1 MIQWVQTDSD
11 PTRNRNVPIPQQ
23 DDRDDEWMDSYSKAV
38 MRAVE
43 TVSPAVVHLKVLGNR
58 SGGGSGSG
66 FLISPDG
73 FIVTNQHVVE
83 NSAEISAEFPDG
95 RSLKAMKIGEDPMTD
110 IAVLK
115 VTSDQYPYLQFS
127 DPTSIRPGQLA
138 IAIGNPLGYESTVTA
153 GVVSALGRSL
163 RSRSGRL
170 IEDVIQTDAAL
181 NPGNS
186 GGPLVDSKGRL
197 IGINTAIIPSAQGI
211 CFAVGSGTAEYV
223 ITRLMK
229 DGFVKRG
236 YLGIAGQNQNVPNRL
251 KIFNKLEQNSGVLVL
266 EIESSAPA
274 ASSLLRKGDMIL
286 SLNDKPVL
294 SIDDMHRTLDESTIR
309 RELPIRV
316 LREGSLRTF
325 RILVGEI

>member
-1 MIQWVQTDSD
+1 MIQWIHADAKDSLNKNSQYSS
-11 PTRNRNVPIPQQ
+11 RESEENL
-23 DDRDDEWMDSYSKAV
+23 MDAYSKAV
-38 MRAVE
+38 TSVVE
-43 TVSPAVVHLKVLGNR
+43 TVSPAVVHLKVAGNP
-58 SGGGSGSG
+58 SGGSGSG

-83 NSAEISAEFPDG
+83 NSKEIVAEFPDG
-95 RSLKAMKIGEDPMTD
+95 RSLKTMKIGEDPMTD

-115 VTSDQYPYLQFS
+115 VTGNEQFPYLNFS
-127 DPTSIRPGQLA
+127 NPSSIKVGQLA

-186 GGPLVDSKGRL
+186 GGPLVNSGGKL

-229 DGFVKRG
+229 NGFVKRG
-236 YLGIAGQNQNVPNRL
+236 YLGIAGQNQSIPSRL
-251 KIFNKLEQNSGVLVL
+251 KIFNKLEQDSGVFVV
-266 EIESSAPA
+266 EVEKSSPA
-274 ASSLLRKGDMIL
+274 KSSLLRKGDMIL
-286 SLNDKPVL
+286 SLNDQVIR
-294 SIDDMHRTLDESTIR
+294 SIDDMHRTLDESTIQK
-309 RELPIRV
+309 ELPIRV

-325 RILVGEI
+325 QIRSGEI

>member
-1 MIQWVQTDSD
+1 MIQWVQSDSKD
-11 PTRNRNVPIPQQ
+11 PFPKNVSNTSSSEREE
-23 DDRDDEWMDSYSKAV
+23 DLMDAYSKAV
-38 MRAVE
+38 TNAVD
-43 TVSPAVVHLKVLGNR
+43 TVSPAVVHLKVSGNR
-58 SGGGSGSG
+58 GGGAGSG

-73 FIVTNQHVVE
+73 FVVTNQHVVE
-83 NSAEISAEFPDG
+83 NASEINAEFPDG

-115 VTSDQYPYLQFS
+115 VSSDPFPYLHFS
-127 DPTSIRPGQLA
+127 KPTSVKVGQLA

-186 GGPLVDSKGRL
+186 GGPLVNSRGEL

-229 DGFVKRG
+229 NGFVKRG
-236 YLGIAGQNQNVPNRL
+236 YLGIAGQNQSIPNRL
-251 KIFNKLEQNSGVLVL
+251 KIFNKLEQSSGVLV
-266 EIESSAPA
+266 IEVETSAPA
-274 ASSLLRKGDMIL
+274 AGSLLRKGDMIL
-286 SLNDKPVL
+286 SLNDVTIR
-294 SIDDMHRTLDESTIR
+294 SIDDMHRTLDESTIQK
-309 RELPIRV
+309 ELPIRV

-325 RILVGEI
+325 SIRSGEI

>member
-1 MIQWVQTDSD
+1 MIQWIQSDSE
-11 PTRNRNVPIPQQ
+11 NSFRNVSNASSSEREE
-23 DDRDDEWMDSYSKAV
+23 DLMDAYSRAV
-38 MRAVE
+38 TNAVE
-43 TVSPAVVHLKVLGNR
+43 TVSPAVVHLKVNGNR
-58 SGGGSGSG
+58 GGGAGSG

-83 NSAEISAEFPDG
+83 NASEINAEFPDG

-115 VTSDQYPYLQFS
+115 VTSDPFPYLHFS
-127 DPTSIRPGQLA
+127 KPNSVKVGQLA

-186 GGPLVDSKGRL
+186 GGPLVNSRGEL

-229 DGFVKRG
+229 NGFVKRG
-236 YLGIAGQNQNVPNRL
+236 YLGIAGQNQSIPNRL
-251 KIFNKLEQNSGVLVL
+251 KIFNKLEQTSGVLV
-266 EIESSAPA
+266 IEVENSSPA
-274 ASSLLRKGDMIL
+274 ATSLLRKGDMIL
-286 SLNDKPVL
+286 SLNEQVIH
-294 SIDDMHRTLDESTIR
+294 SIDDMHRTLDESTIQK
-309 RELPIRV
+309 ELPIRV

-325 RILVGEI
+325 SIRSGEI

>member
-1 MIQWVQTDSD
+1 MIQWVQSGSQDPVSD
-11 PTRNRNVPIPQQ
+11 NVSRFSSSEREEDP
-23 DDRDDEWMDSYSKAV
+23 MDAYSRAV
-38 MRAVE
+38 TNAVE
-43 TVSPAVVHLKVLGNR
+43 TVSPAVVHLKVSGNR
-58 SGGGSGSG
+58 GGGAGSG

-73 FIVTNQHVVE
+73 FVVTNQHVVE
-83 NSAEISAEFPDG
+83 NASEINAEFPDG

-115 VTSDQYPYLQFS
+115 VTSDPFPYLHFS
-127 DPTSIRPGQLA
+127 KPTSVKVGQLA

-186 GGPLVDSKGRL
+186 GGPLVNSRGEL

-229 DGFVKRG
+229 NGFVKRG
-236 YLGIAGQNQNVPNRL
+236 YLGIAGQNQIISNRL
-251 KIFNKLEQNSGVLVL
+251 KIFNKLEQSSGVLV
-266 EIESSAPA
+266 IEVENSSPA
-274 ASSLLRKGDMIL
+274 AYSLLRKGDMIL
-286 SLNDKPVL
+286 SLNDTTIR
-294 SIDDMHRTLDESTIR
+294 SIDDMHRTLDESTIHKT
-309 RELPIRV
+309 LPIRV

-325 RILVGEI
+325 SIQTGEI

>member
-1 MIQWVQTDSD
+1 MIQWVQSDSSESNTERQGRPSSENED
-11 PTRNRNVPIPQQ
+11 HL
-23 DDRDDEWMDSYSKAV
+23 MDAYSKAV
-38 MRAVE
+38 TNAVE
-43 TVSPAVVHLKVLGNR
+43 TVSPAVVHLKVGGNR
-58 SGGGSGSG
+58 MGGAGSG

-73 FIVTNQHVVE
+73 FIVTNHHVVE
-83 NSAEISAEFPDG
+83 NATEINTEFQDG
-95 RSLKAMKIGEDPMTD
+95 RNLKAMKIGEDPMTD

-115 VTSDQYPYLQFS
+115 VTSDQFPYLNFS
-127 DPTSIRPGQLA
+127 NPSSVKVGQLA

-186 GGPLVDSKGRL
+186 GGPLVNSRGQL

-211 CFAVGSGTAEYV
+211 CFAVGSGTAEHV

-236 YLGIAGQNQNVPNRL
+236 YLGIAGQNQTVPNRL
-251 KIFNKLEQNSGVLVL
+251 KIFNKLDQNSGVLVV
-266 EIESSAPA
+266 EIEQSSPA
-274 ASSLLRKGDMIL
+274 AESLLRKGDMIL
-286 SLNDKPVL
+286 SLNDQVIH
-294 SIDDMHRTLDESTIR
+294 SIDDMHRALDESTIR
-309 RELPIRV
+309 KELPIRV

-325 RILVGEI
+325 RIRSGEI

>member
-1 MIQWVQTDSD
+1 MIEWVQANSEL
-11 PTRNRNVPIPQQ
+11 PGNRNVPISQTGE
-23 DDRDDEWMDSYSKAV
+23 RDEELMDSYSRAV
-38 MRAVE
+38 IHAVE
-43 TVSPAVVHLKVLGNR
+43 TVSPAVVHLKVIGAR

-83 NSAEISAEFPDG
+83 NSSTISAEFPDG

-115 VTSDQYPYLQFS
+115 VTSDRYPYLQFS

-186 GGPLVDSKGRL
+186 GGPLVNSKGRL

-236 YLGIAGQNQNVPNRL
+236 YLGIAGQNQNVPSLL

-266 EIESSAPA
+266 EIESSSPA

-325 RILVGEI
+325 RIRVGEI

>member
-1 MIQWVQTDSD
+1 MIQWVQSDSKESRLTNKNTN
-11 PTRNRNVPIPQQ
+11 PSSSN
-23 DDRDDEWMDSYSKAV
+23 DDELMDAYSKAV
-38 MRAVE
+38 TSVVD
-43 TVSPAVVHLKVLGNR
+43 TVSPAVVHLKVSGNR
-58 SGGGSGSG
+58 MGGSGSG

-83 NSAEISAEFPDG
+83 NSQEISAEFPDG

-115 VTSDQYPYLQFS
+115 VTSDQFPYLNFS
-127 DPTSIRPGQLA
+127 DPTAVKVGQLA

-186 GGPLVDSKGRL
+186 GGPLVNSRGQL

-229 DGFVKRG
+229 NGFVKRG
-236 YLGIAGQNQNVPNRL
+236 YLGIAGQNQSVPNRL
-251 KIFNKLEQNSGVLVL
+251 KIFNKLEQNSGVLVV
-266 EIESSAPA
+266 EIEQSSPA
-274 ASSLLRKGDMIL
+274 AISLLRKGDMIL
-286 SLNDKPVL
+286 TLNEQTIR
-294 SIDDMHRTLDESTIR
+294 SIDDMHRTLDESTIQK
-309 RELPIRV
+309 ELPIRV

-325 RILVGEI
+325 RIKSGEI